1 MFVALLV
8 TTLALD
14 QGSKAWA
21 RTALDLHASTTVV
34 PGYWDWQLE
43 ANPGAAFSSFLGAKV
58 LLMVIAAA
66 ASAFVILT
74 ASRTAPHERLK
85 RGALAVIAGA
95 ALGNLLDRVLA
106 GAVTDFIHWHI
117 HDHMWPIFN
126 VADAALV
133 IGVALLVVAGI
144 GKKRPRPIAAV

>member
-1 MFVALLV
+1 MFVALLA

-21 RTALDLHASTTVV
+21 RSALDLHASKSVI
-34 PGYWDWQLE
+34 PGFWDWQLE
-43 ANPGAAFSSFLGAKV
+43 ANPGAAFSSFVGAK
-58 LLMVIAAA
+58 LILMFVAAA
-66 ASAFVILT
+66 ATAFVVLT
-74 ASRTAPHERLK
+74 ASRTAPDERLK
-85 RGALAVIAGA
+85 RGALALIAGA

-133 IGVALLVVAGI
+133 IGVALLVIAGL
-144 GKKRPRPIAAV
+144 GKKRPRPIPAV